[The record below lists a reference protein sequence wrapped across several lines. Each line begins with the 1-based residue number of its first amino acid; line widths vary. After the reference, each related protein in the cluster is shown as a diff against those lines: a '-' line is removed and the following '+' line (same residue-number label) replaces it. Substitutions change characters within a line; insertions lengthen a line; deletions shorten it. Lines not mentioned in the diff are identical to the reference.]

1 MITLKQLAEESGF
14 SIRTVRRALANQ
26 PHVNPE
32 KRKQILELAEKN
44 CYVPNMAARS
54 LRLQQK
60 NCIGILFEDFTQ
72 NAAVNKLNALDA
84 ALVSRG
90 CCPLLGRLLPGH
102 EKECEKMLTAW
113 AGIAEYVIVFPSPNN
128 WSREFLQKLEKRFPL
143 KFIFIDSDDETLSCR
158 VPVDR
163 AGSVCNMVQQL
174 DAMGF
179 RHLLHCGS
187 LPSRSAGI
195 QAAQQTVRMKIS
207 TISAG
212 PEFQDG
218 ENAGSMI
225 CSSGADVVFFD
236 TDRAAAGFYRYA
248 AQHGINIPGDISVV
262 GFDNELYDDIL
273 TPALSS
279 LAHPE
284 KEIAERILQ
293 IISGKETENTPLKM
307 NFIPRA
313 SLKQGNLK

>member
-1 MITLKQLAEESGF
+1 
-14 SIRTVRRALANQ
+14 
-26 PHVNPE
+26 
-32 KRKQILELAEKN
+32 
-44 CYVPNMAARS
+44 
-54 LRLQQK
+54 
-60 NCIGILFEDFTQ
+60 
-72 NAAVNKLNALDA
+72 
-84 ALVSRG
+84 
-90 CCPLLGRLLPGH
+90 
-102 EKECEKMLTAW
+102 MLTAW

-128 WSREFLQKLEKRFPL
+128 WSREFLQKLEKSFPL

-158 VPVDR
+158 VPIDR

-179 RHLLHCGS
+179 KHLLHCGS
-187 LPSRSAGI
+187 LSSRSTGI
-195 QAAQQTVRMKIS
+195 GEARETVRLKIS
-207 TISAG
+207 TLSAG

-248 AQHGINIPGDISVV
+248 AAHGINIPRDISVV